1 MLQYVRS
8 RILPLRPVQLLFR
21 TGMKWQ
27 QDDCSGMAAALSY
40 YALFSLFPLL
50 LIVLSVVGSLLGPNT
65 EAFQQIREV
74 VERALP
80 TEVHRTIG
88 ETIVALNRSSTGA
101 GIIGFGLLLYSAST
115 VFGVLSLSVE
125 KIWRTLN
132 EPVKPQPLHR
142 TVLSYILNKLL
153 AFLLVMGTAGLL
165 LISMISNIVIK
176 AFLEIL
182 ESFQATLP
190 FVHIDELLLANSLQI
205 VSSFVIFALVACI
218 LFKILPPTRVT
229 WRDTLPGGVL
239 SSLLLM
245 GLQQLVGNS
254 VISIGSRYT
263 SYGVIGSVMI
273 LMVWIYLTFQI
284 FFIGCEFSYVY
295 TYLFGSRRRHQL
307 PRSSAIAVGQK

>member
-8 RILPLRPVQLLFR
+8 RILPWKPVQLLIR

-50 LIVLSVVGSLLGPNT
+50 LIVLSIVGSLIGPNT
-65 EAFQQIREV
+65 EAFQQIKEV
-74 VERALP
+74 VERGLP
-80 TEVHRTIG
+80 AEVHKTIRD
-88 ETIVALNRSSTGA
+88 TIVALNRSSTGA

-115 VFGVLSLSVE
+115 VFGVLSTSVD
-125 KIWRTLN
+125 KIWQTMSAPPR
-132 EPVKPQPLHR
+132 PQSIHR
-142 TVLSYILNKLL
+142 TVLSYILNRLL

-165 LISMISNIVIK
+165 LISMISNLVIK

-182 ESFQATLP
+182 ATFQASLS
-190 FVHIDELLLANSLQI
+190 FIKINELLLANSLQI
-205 VSSFVIFALVACI
+205 VSSFVIFALVACV
-218 LFKILPPTRVT
+218 LFKILPSTRVT

-239 SSLLLM
+239 SSVLLM
-245 GLQQLVGNS
+245 GLQQLVGKS

-284 FFIGCEFSYVY
+284 FLIGCEFSYIY
-295 TYLFGSRRRHQL
+295 SHLFGSRRNTFKMTDQ
-307 PRSSAIAVGQK
+307 